1 MDYQVTTH
9 AIGPQPIVSI
19 RERHPM
25 ADIPVFLGR
34 AFGVL
39 FERLGKLAITP
50 AGPPLVIYHAF
61 GPETIDAEVCVPVDE
76 LIAGSDV
83 LMSRVL
89 PAATVVRMLHVGPYE
104 QLGTAYE
111 ALTDWIAIHGT
122 KASGPVRE
130 RYLNDPADGATP
142 SEYRTEVEMPVLA
155 EPIVVHA

>member
-1 MDYQVTTH
+1 MGYEVTTH

-25 ADIPVFLGR
+25 ADVPAFLSR
-34 AFGVL
+34 TFGVL
-39 FERLGKLAITP
+39 FERLGQLAITP

-76 LIAGSDV
+76 LIAGSEV

-89 PAATVVRMLHVGPYE
+89 PAATVVRTLHVGPYE

-122 KASGPVRE
+122 EGSGPVRE
-130 RYLNDPADGATP
+130 RYLNGPGDGATP
-142 SEYRTEVEMPVLA
+142 SEYRTEVEMPVIA
-155 EPIVVHA
+155 ERIAIRA